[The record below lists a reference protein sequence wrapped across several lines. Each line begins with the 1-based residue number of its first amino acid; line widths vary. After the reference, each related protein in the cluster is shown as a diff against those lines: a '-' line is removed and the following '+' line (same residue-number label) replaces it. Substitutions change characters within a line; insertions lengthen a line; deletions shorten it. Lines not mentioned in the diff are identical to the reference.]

1 MLEYASGNYW
11 QSMFQV
17 VIVIRKL
24 YFASFLIT
32 IYDNPIIN
40 IVMICLFSMGTAVLI
55 WKIKPYKS
63 TGENIKNFIQEF
75 LWTTAVILCIPF
87 SSNLEEQ
94 TSNSLGV
101 VIILVL
107 GTLLLLNLV
116 FILYNIKSKYRMI
129 KMQILSILEF
139 MRGVVSHKEEKIT
152 RRVRISQARRKKIT
166 ISLDQ

>member
-1 MLEYASGNYW
+1 
-11 QSMFQV
+11 MFQV

-24 YFASFLIT
+24 YFASFLILS
-32 IYDNPIIN
+32 YDNAIIN
-40 IVMICLFSMGTAVLI
+40 IVMICLFSMGTAMLI

-63 TGENIKNFIQEF
+63 TGENLKNIIQEF

-87 SSNLEEQ
+87 SNNLEEQ

-107 GTLLLLNLV
+107 GTLLLLNML
-116 FILYNIKSKYRMI
+116 FILYTIKDQYRKV
-129 KMQILSILEF
+129 KMQISEIMEF
-139 MRGVVSHKEEKIT
+139 IQGMVSNKTKKLPRRLHIT
-152 RRVRISQARRKKIT
+152 QGRRKNKV